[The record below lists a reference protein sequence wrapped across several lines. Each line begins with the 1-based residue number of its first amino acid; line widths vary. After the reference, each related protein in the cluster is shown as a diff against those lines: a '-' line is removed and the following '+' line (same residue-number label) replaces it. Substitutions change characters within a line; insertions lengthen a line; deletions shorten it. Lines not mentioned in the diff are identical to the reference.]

1 MSKISEAKKLGDEIK
16 NHSHYNLCLRGY
28 LWSDYLRSRDKLD
41 SISSTYSD
49 ILTEK
54 KNLICEKNYLT
65 QKEVEYNRYT
75 ENKSNEYENMKKKYY
90 NEIVMKRKQKE
101 NILDNLKSDIRY
113 EESREYNEINS
124 INQEINFLSQE
135 LDLLNANYE
144 REIETQKKNERELI
158 SIEYSNKIN
167 EYENMKKLDKRK
179 FDIEN
184 EIKEKQFKADIEVEM
199 NELENK
205 AKLVNKLISMINK
218 YS

>member
-1 MSKISEAKKLGDEIK
+1 M
-16 NHSHYNLCLRGY
+16 
-28 LWSDYLRSRDKLD
+28 
-41 SISSTYSD
+41 
-49 ILTEK
+49 
-54 KNLICEKNYLT
+54 
-65 QKEVEYNRYT
+65 
-75 ENKSNEYENMKKKYY
+75 
-90 NEIVMKRKQKE
+90 
-101 NILDNLKSDIRY
+101 KSDIRY